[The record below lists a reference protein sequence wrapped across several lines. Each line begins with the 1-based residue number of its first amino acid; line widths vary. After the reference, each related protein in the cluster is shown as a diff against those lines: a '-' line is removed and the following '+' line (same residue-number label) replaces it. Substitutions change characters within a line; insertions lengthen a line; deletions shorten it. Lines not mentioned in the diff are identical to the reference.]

1 MTHNGLYFQHQMTME
16 SFSFLLNG
24 TPLQSLNYKLLGAS
38 VSTSSRL
45 FMRFFADLDGLVVG
59 QRSILS
65 YDCYLEQHKKT
76 SVLLQFGPIKILKN
90 AIVGQRSIILKDAT
104 IANGGQI
111 FPLSAIAPGETLNE
125 EEVRGGILAE
135 QYFVRSASEAMAT
148 AARRVSDDPG
158 SKPSPSFGV
167 LKSPSKHADGKVDIV
182 IIGAGVSGE
191 FVGHFE

>member
-1 MTHNGLYFQHQMTME
+1 MTME

-38 VSTSSRL
+38 VSLSSRL
-45 FMRFFADLDGLVVG
+45 FMRFFADLDGLVIG
-59 QRSILS
+59 QQSILS

-76 SVLLQFGPIKILKN
+76 SVVLQFGPITILKK
-90 AIVGQRSIILKDAT
+90 AIIGQRSIILKDAT

-111 FPLSAIAPGETLNE
+111 FPLSALAPGETLNE

-148 AARRVSDDPG
+148 AARRISDDHC
-158 SKPSPSFGV
+158 SKYSYPIRR
-167 LKSPSKHADGKVDIV
+167 LKYQSTDVDREVDIV
-182 IIGAGVSGE
+182 VIGAGVSGE
-191 FVGHFE
+191 FQCTSSVLN